1 MSGSFAALVSGGW
14 SRLGLATASVL
25 AALGAAG
32 CTSGPA
38 PEALQN
44 KVFYQYDTTSAAQA
58 ARALESPYPSLDK
71 TDAPAPLP
79 QYMGVSVLGGA
90 ARFSRPKEW
99 VIRSGS
105 VRPEHRY
112 IEYVSPHEY
121 MVSIYELV
129 ESPLDPWI
137 DIMDRYEDTS
147 KKAGADFVGQ
157 RIPMATWNA
166 QGRAYTVKRAVA
178 AAKAPLVNYAN
189 EYLLRSDN
197 RILLLQIVHHSEN
210 LAPMDDELRRVVET
224 FQVD

>member
-1 MSGSFAALVSGGW
+1 MLACGW
-14 SRLGLATASVL
+14 SRIGLGTVSLI
-25 AALGAAG
+25 ALGACSALAG
-32 CTSGPA
+32 CSSGPV

-44 KVFYQYDTTSAAQA
+44 KVFYQYDSTSAAQA
-58 ARALESPYPSLDK
+58 AKALEAPYPSLDK
-71 TDAPAPLP
+71 TDAAAPLP

-90 ARFSRPKEW
+90 VRMSRPKEW

-105 VRPEHRY
+105 IRPEHRY

-121 MVSIYELV
+121 MVSVYELV
-129 ESPLDPWI
+129 ESPLDAWL
-137 DIMDRYEDTS
+137 DIMTRYEDES

-157 RIPMATWNA
+157 RIPFATWNA

-197 RILLLQIVHHSEN
+197 RVVLLQIVHHSEN

-224 FQVD
+224 FQVN